1 MNQNKKIAIGL
12 LFGVVGAVSF
22 FSAESKYLNLDVFA
36 KEAQSRNSKL
46 QQQTGPLITYESE
59 QVGDREKLK
68 VTVKVEDRSGIG
80 IKEFRDH
87 TDKLING
94 NSYTFEITRRG
105 NYIFTAV
112 DNNNQKSSIKIDDF
126 WVNPYTKGIQ
136 ARLDYGS
143 SYWSSSNMREWLNS
157 DLVTPN
163 YTGISYIDRDK
174 GFLNEFTESEKDA
187 IAITERRVLI
197 SSDMDFIAKEGGEG
211 GAGHLNVYDTSA
223 YLANYYDL
231 LNYKKYGYKKDLDKV
246 FLLTPYEEYWYIER
260 RGEFH
265 KKILS
270 SQARKKHKN
279 VTNLYQYWWMQGGT
293 IHSNR
298 DANYIVR
305 NRDDTHGFSWECSK
319 KYGVVPALN
328 IKPEYIFNDGK
339 AARDLNIGDEVIFGN
354 YLGAEIKWV
363 VINISDSGFP
373 LLLSKEVLDMKEF
386 DMPGD
391 QSRLY
396 SDYINFKQYDVSL
409 FKDIQYKSTKNTDDV
424 DFPTLTIL
432 NKEELDRRKNN
443 SFEIELEISDYE
455 SGLAYIELPNGSK
468 LKYSSEDIV
477 HTEGVNYTFSENGN
491 YVFRLMD
498 NSGNYNEYLINI
510 NNINQSP
517 KVSVIQSNSNWSSE
531 GVRIDIDSSV
541 NVKYTKDLI
550 RLGVGKE
557 FGGDMF
563 PNYASYVSKKFK
575 ISGYAEVESYKNYIL
590 DKNLRVGLGF
600 YYNTKEYKEETVKL
614 SAYWGPTKTININ
627 DIIASGK
634 QYFEFEIEIPQ
645 NYAYNLKPRVTVTS
659 FYNAKSDDIKVKIT
673 DLKYECLDTNE
684 FEILSIEL
692 PDGSLIN
699 DSSYS
704 YKMETEGVHELT
716 YKILDNRGVTTEKTI
731 TVKIDK
737 TAPELNLTYDKDEL
751 VNNRGATVNVNTSD
765 NLSGVK
771 RVKLPN
777 GNYTTSL
784 NASYVVSGNGNY
796 VFECEDV
803 AGNITNKTISVNGNS
818 SNLNTEVNKSN
829 NWTNKGVQINIDLNK

>member
-1 MNQNKKIAIGL
+1 MNRNKKLTAKLLFTTIGL
-12 LFGVVGAVSF
+12 SSLFSIAANCF
-22 FSAESKYLNLDVFA
+22 NLDVLA
-36 KEAQSRNSKL
+36 KEVQSKDGKS
-46 QQQTGPLITYESE
+46 QQEIGPLITYES
-59 QVGDREKLK
+59 QQIGDREKLK

-126 WVNPYTKGIQ
+126 WVNPCTKGIQ

-163 YTGISYIDRDK
+163 YTGVSYTDNDK

-187 IAITERRVLI
+187 IAVTERRVLI
-197 SSDMDFIAKEGGEG
+197 NQDTDSIAKEGGEG

-223 YLANYYDL
+223 YLANHYHF
-231 LNYKKYGYKKDLDKV
+231 LNYKIYGYKKDLDKV
-246 FLLTPYEEYWYIER
+246 FLLTPYEGYWYIER
-260 RGEFH
+260 RGESH

-270 SQARKKHKN
+270 PQARKKHKN
-279 VTNLYQYWWMQGGT
+279 TTNLHQYWWMQGGT
-293 IHSNR
+293 VHSNK
-298 DANYIVR
+298 DCNYISR
-305 NRDDTHGFSWECSK
+305 NTIDVPWFSWECSN

-328 IKPEYIFNDGK
+328 IKPEYIFNDGRQ
-339 AARDLNIGDEVIFGN
+339 AVDLNIGDKVIFGR
-354 YLGAEIKWV
+354 YLDTEITWT

-373 LLLSKEVLDMKEF
+373 LLLSDDVLDLKEF

-409 FKDIQYKSTKNTDDV
+409 FEDIQYKSTKNTSDI

-432 NKEELDRRKNN
+432 NKEELDRRQN
-443 SFEIELEISDYE
+443 SLFEIELKISDYE
-455 SGLAYIELPNGSK
+455 SGLDYIELPSGSK
-468 LKYSSEDIV
+468 LKYSSEDAV
-477 HTEGVNYTFSENGN
+477 YTESVNYTFSENGN
-491 YVFRLMD
+491 YVFKLMD

-517 KVSVIQSNSNWSSE
+517 KVSVMQSNSNWSSE

-614 SAYWGPTKTININ
+614 SAYWGPTKTINVN

-659 FYNAKSDDIKVKIT
+659 FYNNKSDDIKVKIT

-704 YKMETEGVHELT
+704 YKMETEGVHELI
-716 YKILDNRGVTTEKTI
+716 YKILDNRGVTAKKTI
-731 TVKIDK
+731 IVKIDK

-751 VNNRGATVNVNTSD
+751 VNSRSSTVNITASD
-765 NLSGVK
+765 SLSGVK
-771 RVKLPN
+771 RIKLPN
-777 GNYTTSL
+777 GNYINNSK
-784 NASYVVSGNGNY
+784 ASYTVSGNGDY
-796 VFECEDV
+796 MFECEDV
-803 AGNITNKTISVNGNS
+803 AGNITNKTIFINGSN
-818 SNLNTEVNKSN
+818 SNLNTELNKNN
-829 NWTNKGVQINIDLNK
+829 NWTNKGVQINIDSR